1 MELWIRTWQVSCLV
15 LTMLDVVLAQIRYT
29 IPEELEHGAFVGN
42 IAEDL
47 GLDTSKLSIRRFRIV
62 SGAKRQY
69 LEVNLENGVLF
80 VNEIIDREELCEQ
93 NPYCSFHL
101 QVVIESPLELYRVEV
116 EILDVNDNSPV
127 FPWSEFNLDISESAA
142 TGSRSHW
149 KARRTWTS
157 VITLC
162 ARIC

>member
-69 LEVNLENGVLF
+69 LEVNLENGVYL
-80 VNEIIDREELCEQ
+80 
-93 NPYCSFHL
+93 SM
-101 QVVIESPLELYRVEV
+101 
-116 EILDVNDNSPV
+116 
-127 FPWSEFNLDISESAA
+127 
-142 TGSRSHW
+142 
-149 KARRTWTS
+149 K
-157 VITLC
+157 
-162 ARIC
+162 